1 SAPPLV
7 TLLTVSPTLL
17 NTPAASSAIQRKA
30 TATTVMMPAARDR
43 MKAIFMTDQGSVRVT
58 FSLAR
63 RGRRRTGVAGAG
75 AGAGKVT
82 GTAAGLGPTVSVAE
96 VVGASSVLAPA
107 PLRGVCLPLS
117 RNADW
122 SATRRRP
129 NGGTTGMSSGI
140 AGMIVVASSTVVAA

>member
-17 NTPAASSAIQRKA
+17 NTPAASSAIHRKA

-96 VVGASSVLAPA
+96 VVGASSVLAP
-107 PLRGVCLPLS
+107 LRGVCLPLS

-129 NGGTTGMSSGI
+129 NGGTTGMSS
-140 AGMIVVASSTVVAA
+140 